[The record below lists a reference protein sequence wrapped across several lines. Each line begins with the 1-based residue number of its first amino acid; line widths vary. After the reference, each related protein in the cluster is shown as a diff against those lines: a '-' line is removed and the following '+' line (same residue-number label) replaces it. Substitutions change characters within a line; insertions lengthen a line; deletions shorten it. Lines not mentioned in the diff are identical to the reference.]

1 VSHSYINCHI
11 HYVFS
16 TKKRQHL
23 LTPELRERLF
33 PYFGGIAN
41 NNDLKTIIIG
51 GTDNHVH
58 ILASLSATLPLAKAI
73 QLLKGGSSKWIHD
86 TFPDCQHFAWQE
98 GYGAFSV
105 SQSQIDNT
113 IRYIQ
118 NQAEHHRKMSFEEEF
133 VALLK
138 KHRIE
143 YDERYVWG

>member
-1 VSHSYINCHI
+1 MSHSFINCHI

-41 NNDLKTIIIG
+41 NNDLKTIAIG

-58 ILASLSATLPLAKAI
+58 ILASLAATLPLAKAI

-86 TFPDCQHFAWQE
+86 TFPNYQHFAWQE

-105 SQSQIDNT
+105 SQSQIGNT
-113 IRYIQ
+113 IQYIQ
-118 NQAEHHRKMSFEEEF
+118 NQAEHHRKMSYEEEF

-143 YDERYVWG
+143 YDERYMWG